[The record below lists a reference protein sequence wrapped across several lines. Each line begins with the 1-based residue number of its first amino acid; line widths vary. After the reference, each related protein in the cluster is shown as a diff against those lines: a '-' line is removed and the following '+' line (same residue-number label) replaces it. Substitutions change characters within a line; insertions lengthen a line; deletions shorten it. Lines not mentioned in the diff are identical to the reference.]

1 MTALNPPAPIWESA
15 TACASVW
22 VTAGFVE
29 INLWDGWS
37 GRLLP
42 AEAARLV
49 LELSGAVAVA
59 NSWAAR
65 WDVYTGTY
73 RDETPSDSS
82 LSLVDVDTSSVGGAS
97 PVPPCGDARPA
108 PVSSHG
114 PGAGHSTFGGAK

>member
-1 MTALNPPAPIWESA
+1 MTALVPPSPIWESA
-15 TACASVW
+15 TVCASVW
-22 VTAGFVE
+22 VTEGFVE
-29 INLWDGWS
+29 IHLGDGWS

-59 NSWAAR
+59 NAWAAR

-82 LSLVDVDTSSVGGAS
+82 LSLGGPSVGVYAPALP
-97 PVPPCGDARPA
+97 PVGVCGPA
-108 PVSSHG
+108 PVSQHG
-114 PGAGHSTFGGAK
+114 PGAGHPTSGGGL